1 MARPTKHDYEK
12 RDIRFQ
18 FRVTLAEKE
27 HVLEQAAKVGLS
39 ITDYA
44 RNRTV
49 GHVVTPSARP
59 KFDPAVITQLNNC
72 ILELKSWGNNINQ
85 IARNLN
91 SGRKE
96 RIGWEDAQAETQRLI
111 DQAEQTI
118 EQLVGGHDS

>member
-1 MARPTKHDYEK
+1 MARPEKHDYEK
-12 RDIRFQ
+12 RSETLR

-27 HVLEQAAKVGLS
+27 HVLEQAAKVGQS

-59 KFDPAVITQLNNC
+59 KFDPSTVAQLNEC
-72 ILELKSWGNNINQ
+72 ILELKAWGNNINQ

-91 SGRKE
+91 SGRRE
-96 RIGWEDAQAETQRLI
+96 RLGWEDAQSHTHQLAQKAESILE
-111 DQAEQTI
+111 A
-118 EQLVGGHDS
+118 LVERHDT